1 MIQEAR
7 LSNKQFEY
15 ILGRLG
21 LYLLCGTIYYCI
33 ELLYR
38 GYSHYT
44 MMILAG
50 FLAVSCIDTPNN
62 IYSFDLDF
70 RIQVIISTILCTLG
84 EGISGIILNKWLNL
98 NIWDYSCL
106 WGTFFWGQC
115 NIMFIGAWILL
126 VIIGIVLCDWWNYAI
141 CHIEPCPYYKIGKL
155 KFQSKYKQLSI
166 LNFIR
171 RK

>member
-1 MIQEAR
+1 MIQEAK

-21 LYLLCGTIYYCI
+21 LYLLCGIIYYCI

-50 FLAVSCIDTPNN
+50 FLAIFCIDTPNN

-84 EGISGIILNKWLNL
+84 EGISGLVLNTWLSL
-98 NIWDYSCL
+98 NVWDYSRL

-115 NIMFIGAWILL
+115 NVMFVGAWVLL
-126 VIIGIVLCDWWNYAI
+126 VIVGILLCDWWNYII
-141 CHIEPCPYYKIGKL
+141 CHIEPFPYYRMNKY
-155 KFQSKYKQLSI
+155 KFVPKYKQI
-166 LNFIR
+166 NF
-171 RK
+171 KLTGGN